1 MSDPNSLHLITDDH
15 WDPMGCFSEGAP
27 LRALGLKMLG
37 CVMIHDSP
45 GYSKSHV
52 DIVG

>member
-15 WDPMGCFSEGAP
+15 WDPMGCFSEGA

-45 GYSKSHV
+45 GDSKSHV